1 MNRRQAI
8 KGVAVLI
15 GGTAAISTFGLMTQS
30 CSGENKET
38 SAFSDA
44 DRELMDTVCDTL
56 IPETDIPG
64 AKAAGVGPFVLMM
77 LEDCHSVED
86 RELVS
91 VGLSTVE
98 KEAKQQHGKSFN
110 KLAAEDREK
119 LLKTFEGDRAPF
131 LGLIKRLANQG
142 YYTSEIGATQAL
154 VMDFTPG
161 DYQACVPLQEGQRAW
176 AM

>member
-30 CSGENKET
+30 CSGQNGEIQ
-38 SAFSDA
+38 AFSDA
-44 DRELMDTVCDTL
+44 DRDLMDAICDTL

-64 AKAAGVGPFVLMM
+64 AKAAGAGPFVLMM
-77 LEDCHSVED
+77 LEDCYGAED
-86 RELVS
+86 RELVLT
-91 VGLSTVE
+91 GLSTVE

-119 LLKTFEGDRAPF
+119 LLKTFESDRAPF

-142 YYTSEIGATQAL
+142 YYTSQIGATQAL
-154 VMDFTPG
+154 VLDFVPG
-161 DYQACVPLQEGQRAW
+161 DYHGCLPLQEGQRAW